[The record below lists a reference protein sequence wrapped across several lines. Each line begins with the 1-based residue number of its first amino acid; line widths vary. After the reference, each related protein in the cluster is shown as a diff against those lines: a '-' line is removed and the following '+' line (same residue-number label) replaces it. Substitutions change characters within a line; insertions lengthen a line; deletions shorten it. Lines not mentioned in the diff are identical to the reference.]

1 MHAVAPQKPAGVPS
15 SSQSTVYVV
24 DDDPGVRKSLRWLIE
39 TLNVPVQTFASADEF
54 LTAYQPKSPGCL
66 VVDVVM
72 PGMSGLELQQE
83 LRRRGDDIPIIV
95 LTAYGS
101 VHSAVD
107 ALKNGAVD
115 FLEKPFDDN
124 VLLEQIRK
132 SLVSVV
138 RRHSERGQRE
148 AVRAR
153 MALLSRREREVLVH
167 VVEGL
172 SSKEI
177 AVRLNVNFKTI
188 EAHRARI
195 MLKMEAD
202 CVAQL
207 VRMVVDANADRDSR
221 QP

>member
-1 MHAVAPQKPAGVPS
+1 MHAVAPQKPGGVPS
-15 SSQSTVYVV
+15 VSQSTVYVV

-39 TLNVPVQTFASADEF
+39 TLSVPVQTFASADEF
-54 LTAYQPKSPGCL
+54 LAAYQPKSPGCL

-124 VLLEQIRK
+124 VLLEQIRR
-132 SLVSVV
+132 SLASVV

>member
-1 MHAVAPQKPAGVPS
+1 
-15 SSQSTVYVV
+15 
-24 DDDPGVRKSLRWLIE
+24 
-39 TLNVPVQTFASADEF
+39 
-54 LTAYQPKSPGCL
+54 
-66 VVDVVM
+66 VVM

-124 VLLEQIRK
+124 VLLEQIRR
-132 SLVSVV
+132 SLASVV

-148 AVRAR
+148 VVRAR